1 MTKQT
6 PTYDALKLPEHIK
19 TVLLTGA
26 GGECTLTGAGERVK
40 TKD

>member
-1 MTKQT
+1 MSKET

-26 GGECTLTGAGERVK
+26 GGEFFIAGHVVL
-40 TKD
+40 